1 MATEI
6 VAREILEDRKNKEIK
21 LVETT
26 IALELNEEKQVRKD
40 MESRILKKVE
50 DKIYNLKNDV
60 AND

>member
-6 VAREILEDRKNKEIK
+6 VAREILEDRKTKEIK

-40 MESRILKKVE
+40 MEARILKKSR
-50 DKIYNLKNDV
+50 
-60 AND
+60 